1 MLNKRTGLLPF
12 IKIDQYSD
20 WQLSGY
26 YKNVPLTLKNVP
38 KDKLVGFKTP
48 LVAYSLAD
56 APATMTIRRIDI
68 KDNLITVL
76 SSKVVTSGLV
86 KYAYTLNGLP
96 YSYYY
101 RNQGVYSADPN
112 DYLTDGC
119 LYDIYIIDSQNN
131 EFISE
136 PFLAITDIAT
146 SSTKPI
152 YKRNGFLPFYKSDQS
167 QDWKLNGYFKN
178 WVLSLKKIS
187 KTSLVSFRTPLIDGS
202 FTEPTSFTLRHLM
215 VIDDTVSVID
225 SQTIS
230 TTIAKDFELI
240 GSTVYSYYYWNQSDI
255 GIILNEGCIYDIT
268 ISDGTNNF
276 QSDIFLA
283 VDESNREY
291 WLVTEDNVQ
300 ILTEDGKYVNIDL

>member
-1 MLNKRTGLLPF
+1 MINKRTGLLPF

-20 WQLSGY
+20 WQLTGY
-26 YKNVPLTLKNVP
+26 FKNIPLTLKNVP
-38 KDKLVGFKTP
+38 NDKLVGFKTP
-48 LVAYSLAD
+48 LIAYSSALA
-56 APATMTIRRIDI
+56 PSTMTIREIVIND
-68 KDNLITVL
+68 DLITVL

-86 KYAYTLNGLP
+86 KYSVTVNGVA

-101 RNQGVYSADPN
+101 RNQAVYSANPN
-112 DYLTDGC
+112 DYLTEGC

-167 QDWKLNGYFKN
+167 QDWKLTGYFKN

-202 FTEPTSFTLRHLM
+202 FTEPTSFTIRHLR
-215 VIDDTVSVID
+215 VIDNAVSVID
-225 SQTIS
+225 SQVIS
-230 TTIAKDFELI
+230 TTIAKDFEMI
-240 GSTVYSYYYWNQSDI
+240 GSTVYSFYYWNQSDI
-255 GIILNEGCIYDIT
+255 GIILTEGCIYDIT
-268 ISDGTNNF
+268 LTDGTNTF

-300 ILTEDGKYVNIDL
+300 VLTEDGKYINIDL

>member
-1 MLNKRTGLLPF
+1 MINKRTGLLPF

-20 WQLSGY
+20 WQLTGY
-26 YKNVPLTLKNVP
+26 FKNIPLTLKNVP
-38 KDKLVGFKTP
+38 NDKLVGFKTP
-48 LVAYSLAD
+48 LIAYSSALA
-56 APATMTIRRIDI
+56 PSTMTIREIVIND
-68 KDNLITVL
+68 DLITVL

-86 KYAYTLNGLP
+86 KYSVTVNGIA

-101 RNQGVYSADPN
+101 RNQAVYSADPN
-112 DYLTDGC
+112 DYLIDGC

-167 QDWKLNGYFKN
+167 QDWKLTGYFKN

-187 KTSLVSFRTPLIDGS
+187 KTSLASFRTPLIDGS
-202 FTEPTSFTLRHLM
+202 FTEPASFTIRHLS
-215 VIDDTVSVID
+215 VLDNAVSVID
-225 SQTIS
+225 SQIIS
-230 TTIAKDFELI
+230 TTITKDFEMI
-240 GSTVYSYYYWNQSDI
+240 GNTVYSFYYWNQSDI
-255 GIILNEGCIYDIT
+255 GIILTEGCIYDIT
-268 ISDGTNNF
+268 LTDGTNTF

-300 ILTEDGKYVNIDL
+300 VLTEDGEYINIDL